1 MLRLGGITIMGRLQ
15 RIKILTAVLLTATFP
30 PFLASAQ
37 IARSPV
43 APRRELVES
52 VVREAYD
59 KFNTDTNGKNADH
72 IPYLAKVDSR
82 LFGIAIVTTDN
93 QVLTMGDVSYSFSI
107 PSISKVFT
115 LALAMEEPGPNK
127 VFENIGSEPTGRP
140 FNSPLAVVDRATHS
154 GNPLV
159 NAGAIATTSLISGKD
174 ANEKWDKILNF
185 YSKTAGEKLVLID
198 EVYES
203 EAATNTGNKALSMLL
218 AKYERIY
225 ADPFESVDIYTKQC
239 SVGVNAAQ
247 LARMGATL
255 ANNGINPSTGE
266 QVIKREDIPHI
277 LSTMTMAGLYDG
289 SGGWAWHVGLPAKS
303 GVGGAIVAVVPGK
316 GAIAVFA
323 PPLDEAGNSVK
334 AQEVIEYVAQ
344 GSLSTEQQARFD
356 PLITGF
362 NPADMYAADH
372 IRRVLQ
378 TFPGV
383 FSGIGEFTIHKEFVS
398 ATIAGE
404 TATLRNPALD
414 KLLDFAAE
422 VGLVVLIHNDMDVPF
437 AKPGTEPA
445 YLSQMKSVLLHHPKT
460 TIIWAHTGMGR
471 VVRPVHGHAA
481 VIEEILKDPQL
492 SHVYFDISGDEV
504 AKYLTATPE
513 SIRISADLINRYP
526 DRFLFGTDEVAPSG

>member
-1 MLRLGGITIMGRLQ
+1 MSMSRLQ
-15 RIKILTAVLLTATFP
+15 NNKILTAVLLAATF
-30 PFLASAQ
+30 LSTLVSAQ
-37 IARSPV
+37 TARSPV

-59 KFNTDTNGKNADH
+59 KFKSDTNGKNADY

-93 QVLTMGDVSYSFSI
+93 QVLTLGDVTYSFSI
-107 PSISKVFT
+107 QSISKVFT
-115 LALAMEEPGPNK
+115 LALAMEELGPDK
-127 VFENIGSEPTGRP
+127 VFEKIGSEPTGRP
-140 FNSPLAVVDRATHS
+140 FNSPLAVVDMATHS

-174 ANEKWDKILNF
+174 EDEKWNKILNF
-185 YSKTAGEKLVLID
+185 YSKAAGEKLVLID
-198 EVYES
+198 EVYKS

-225 ADPFESVDIYTKQC
+225 SDPFESVDIYTKQC

-303 GVGGAIVAVVPGK
+303 GVGGGIVAVVPGK

-334 AQEVIEYVAQ
+334 AQKVIEYVTQ
-344 GSLSTEQQARFD
+344 RLNYNLYSPS
-356 PLITGF
+356 
-362 NPADMYAADH
+362 
-372 IRRVLQ
+372 
-378 TFPGV
+378 
-383 FSGIGEFTIHKEFVS
+383 S
-398 ATIAGE
+398 
-404 TATLRNPALD
+404 
-414 KLLDFAAE
+414 
-422 VGLVVLIHNDMDVPF
+422 VGL
-437 AKPGTEPA
+437 K
-445 YLSQMKSVLLHHPKT
+445 
-460 TIIWAHTGMGR
+460 
-471 VVRPVHGHAA
+471 
-481 VIEEILKDPQL
+481 
-492 SHVYFDISGDEV
+492 
-504 AKYLTATPE
+504 
-513 SIRISADLINRYP
+513 
-526 DRFLFGTDEVAPSG
+526 